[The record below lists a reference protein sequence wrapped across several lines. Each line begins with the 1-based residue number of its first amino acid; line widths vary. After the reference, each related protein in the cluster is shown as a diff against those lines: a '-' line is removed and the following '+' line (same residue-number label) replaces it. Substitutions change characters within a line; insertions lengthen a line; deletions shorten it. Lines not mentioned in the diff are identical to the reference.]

1 MNVADT
7 RSEML
12 ACVDELRQRLA
23 ATPDP
28 ARRTGLADETRRQI
42 ERLRKRF
49 KHRIDEKANQRF
61 GFSINARE
69 GIERK
74 LAEATA
80 IALAA
85 VEQALADHAQP
96 PDRAGT

>member
-1 MNVADT
+1 MNVSDT

-12 ACVDELRQRLA
+12 ACVAELRQRLA
-23 ATPDP
+23 TMPDL
-28 ARRTGLADETRRQI
+28 ARRADLADMTRRQI

-49 KHRIDEKANQRF
+49 KHRIDEKASQRF

-69 GIERK
+69 GIERE

-85 VEQALADHAQP
+85 VEQAIADHAE
-96 PDRAGT
+96 